1 MDSES
6 LPGIR
11 RILFA
16 LAVLAVIF
24 FFSLESVRPPASK
37 PADAPATEF
46 SGGRAQEILNRLVG
60 DGVPHP
66 VGSAAD
72 DVVRGRV
79 IDELTKLG
87 YKPEVQVGFAC
98 DEYGTC
104 ATVKNVLARLNGSE
118 TRSSGSVLVASHYD
132 SVPAGPGASDDGIGV
147 AAVIEIARA
156 LKSLP
161 QPRHS
166 IIFLIDEGEES
177 GLIGARVFVDQ
188 HPWAKEVRAAVNI
201 DNRGTS
207 GPSLMFETGSAN
219 RAMVQLY
226 AKEAAHPAASS
237 IFYTA
242 YKQLPNDTDFTIFNA
257 AGYQGLNFAI
267 IGDVTHYHT
276 PLDNFEDAAP
286 GSLQHHGDNAL
297 PSLIALANSDLASLP
312 PHEAVYFDVFEHYLI
327 WWPVNWT
334 LIGCAIAAIL
344 LLFQIAWLVRNGRL
358 DPVGIAWGLL
368 DWLATILVTGVV
380 AFAVH
385 WLLRKAGGLPVN
397 WVAHPL
403 FAEVAFWSLG
413 FGIVVLSASAVGK
426 RARFWGLWAGGWI
439 WWLLLAIVVGW
450 QVPGISYVV
459 VVPTCMAAVAGL
471 PFTLRRSEAR
481 AGMALVAILALAVAG
496 IVGFP
501 PLFFLYD
508 GLGVRALG
516 GIALLAAL
524 VFTPI
529 APVIPDLQS
538 ARGFWRVAF
547 VGAVVGVPALAIF
560 AAAVVPTYSARSRE
574 RVNLEYWKDA
584 DAGKSQWVVRPES
597 GRLPEAIGVATKF
610 SRATKGPFPWSTA
623 PAFLADSP
631 HLDLAA
637 PTFTILESS
646 RLGDKRSYRALL
658 RSERGAPEA
667 MVLFPPDSG
676 IDSVR
681 VEGTPLEP
689 EPRRVREYLNGWAI
703 YDCATMPAKGVEISF
718 MLPPGKPFDVY
729 AVDQTFGL
737 PLEGM
742 FLLKSRP
749 LTATPSQ
756 DGDVTVVSR
765 HIQLIP

>member
-1 MDSES
+1 LKSES

-11 RILFA
+11 RILSA
-16 LAVLAVIF
+16 LAALAVIF
-24 FFSLESVRPPASK
+24 FCSLEGARPPASQ
-37 PADAPATEF
+37 PADVPATQF
-46 SGGRAQEILNRLVG
+46 SGGRAREILNRLVG

-79 IDELTKLG
+79 IQELTKFG
-87 YKPEVQVGFAC
+87 YKPEVQSGFAC

-104 ATVKNVLARLNGSE
+104 ATVKNVLARLDGSE
-118 TRSSGSVLVASHYD
+118 STSSGSVLVASHYD
-132 SVPAGPGASDDGIGV
+132 SVPAGPGASDDGVGT
-147 AAVIEIARA
+147 AVVLEIARA

-166 IIFLIDEGEES
+166 VIFLIDEGEEA
-177 GLIGARVFVDQ
+177 GLFGARVFVDQ
-188 HPWAKEVRAAVNI
+188 HPWAKEIRAAANI

-207 GPSLMFETGSAN
+207 GPSLMFETGNAN

-226 AKEAAHPAASS
+226 AEQAAHPATSS

-242 YKQLPNDTDFTIFNA
+242 YKQLPNDTDFTVFKA
-257 AGYQGLNFAI
+257 AGYEGLNFAM
-267 IGDVTHYHT
+267 IGGVAHYHT
-276 PLDNFEDAAP
+276 PLDKFENAAP

-297 PSLIALANSDLASLP
+297 PSVIALANSDLTSMP
-312 PHEAVYFDVFEHYLI
+312 IGEAVYFDVFERCLI

-334 LIGCAIAAIL
+334 LTGAGIAAIL
-344 LLFQIAWLVRNGRL
+344 LLLQVGWLVRNGRL
-358 DPVGIAWGLL
+358 EPAAIAWGLL
-368 DWLATILVTGVV
+368 GWLATILVTGGA
-380 AFAVH
+380 AFALQ
-385 WLLRKAGGLPVN
+385 WLLRAAGKLPVN

-403 FAEVAFWSLG
+403 PLEIAFWSLG
-413 FGIVVLSASAVGK
+413 FAVVVLLALAVGK

-439 WWLLLAIVVGW
+439 WWTLLAVVIGW
-450 QVPGISYVV
+450 QVPGISYLF
-459 VVPTCMAAVAGL
+459 VVPVCAAAVTGL
-471 PFTLRRSEAR
+471 PFTMRRTEAL
-481 AGMALVAILALAVAG
+481 AGTALAVIVPLAAAG
-496 IVGFP
+496 IVGFE
-501 PLFFLYD
+501 PLYFLYD
-508 GLGVRALG
+508 ALGIRALA
-516 GIALLAAL
+516 GIALLAMLIFA
-524 VFTPI
+524 PI

-538 ARGFWRVAF
+538 ARGFWKVAF
-547 VGAVVGVPALAIF
+547 LGAILAVPALAIF
-560 AAAVVPTYSARSRE
+560 AAAVVPAYSAKSPE

-584 DAGKSQWVVRPES
+584 DTGKSQWVVHPNS
-597 GRLPEAIGVATKF
+597 GRLPEPIGVATKF
-610 SRATKGPFPWSTA
+610 SRAAKGLFPWSSG
-623 PAFLADSP
+623 PSFFADSP

-646 RLGDKRSYRALL
+646 RTGDRRSYRALL

-667 MVLFPPDSG
+667 FVLFPPDSG

-681 VEGTPLEP
+681 VEGTPLQP
-689 EPRRVREYLNGWAI
+689 ESQRVREYLNGWAI
-703 YDCATMPAKGVEISF
+703 YVCVTMPSKGVEISF
-718 MLPPGKPFDVY
+718 TLPPGKPFEVY
-729 AVDQTFGL
+729 AADQTFGL

-765 HIQLIP
+765 RVQLIP